1 MKKALLVLALIV
13 VSISIN
19 LTVDKVESAVN
30 SNHLTDSL
38 SLPIHPPII

>member
-19 LTVDKVESAVN
+19 LNVDNIELLVN
-30 SNHLTDSL
+30 SKLTDSL